1 MSDDGP
7 IVADASAIL
16 ALLKQESFAGFDAQ
30 RLFRATISAV
40 NLSEVL
46 ERLYSGG
53 LDEARTDEAVAE
65 LNLRIVDFD
74 AAQAKLAAQLR
85 TATRRAGLSPGD
97 RACLALGLQLGQPVV
112 TAERIWTGLDLG
124 VEIILIR

>member
-1 MSDDGP
+1 MGDAA

-16 ALLKQESFAGFDAQ
+16 ALLKREPFDGFDPT

-46 ERLYSGG
+46 ERLCSGG
-53 LDEARTDEAVAE
+53 LDQPEADEAVAE

-74 AAQAKLAAQLR
+74 ETQARLTAQLR
-85 TATRRAGLSPGD
+85 PLTRAAGLSLAD
-97 RACLALGLQLGQPVV
+97 RACLALGRSLGCVVV
-112 TAERIWTGLDLG
+112 TADRAWAAVDLG
-124 VEIILIR
+124 VEIVLVR

>member
-1 MSDDGP
+1 MSDAA

-16 ALLKQESFAGFDAQ
+16 ALLKRERFDGFDPT

-46 ERLYSGG
+46 EQLCSGG
-53 LDEARTDEAVAE
+53 LDQPTADEAVAK

-74 AAQAKLAAQLR
+74 ERQARLTAHLR
-85 TATRRAGLSPGD
+85 PLTRAAGLSLGD
-97 RACLALGLQLGQPVV
+97 RACLALARGLGCSVV
-112 TAERIWTGLDLG
+112 TADRAWAALDLG
-124 VEIILIR
+124 VEIVLVR